1 MARQAPVAGPGQKL
15 DGSYPIT
22 GNHTAAPDTHS
33 MDPVATG
40 PAADSADQDALD
52 AVHDRLRAKALA
64 LMFGVGTALLVLS
77 LFTLDPAD
85 PSRTTTAA
93 AGGAVMTLLLA
104 AGGQKIPSWAL
115 QLFLACGTVLIEW
128 VIYGTG
134 ENASTYTVFYF
145 WIAIYA
151 FQFFTT
157 LQAVGQV
164 VFVFLSYGI
173 ILGLFSDPTS
183 PSGLRW
189 ALTTTALIV
198 AGAMIGV
205 LKDSNAQ
212 LVEEVTEAARSD
224 ALTGLLNRR
233 GFDERFAVELARARR
248 QGERLSLL
256 IGDLDRFKELNDA
269 WGHQEGDEVLRVVGD
284 TITETARESDAA
296 ARIGGEEFAILLP
309 DTDEQ
314 GAYLAAERLRAAVQH
329 ACAHLPNGVTI
340 SVGVATFPQH
350 GREGDSLMRAADGAV
365 YMAKQLGRDRTV
377 LFDPETASAL
387 AAVHRNKRTDH
398 ERQLATALRL
408 AEALDIRDAGTAA
421 HSQTVARYA
430 EGTARALGFSPERC
444 ERVRW
449 AAIVHDVG
457 KIGVD
462 DAILLKPGA
471 LNAEEEAEMRKHP
484 EIGARILAGSE
495 LSDISSWVVAH
506 HERPDGTGYPLGLV
520 GDQIPLE
527 AQILAVADAYE
538 AMTNERPYR
547 PAMSGVRAQ
556 NELIRGIGRQFDPN
570 VVHAFLSV
578 VAPDEWALERE
589 SASLQS
595 GSAC

>member
-1 MARQAPVAGPGQKL
+1 
-15 DGSYPIT
+15 
-22 GNHTAAPDTHS
+22 
-33 MDPVATG
+33 
-40 PAADSADQDALD
+40 
-52 AVHDRLRAKALA
+52 
-64 LMFGVGTALLVLS
+64 MFAVGTLLLIVS

-93 AGGAVMTLLLA
+93 AGGAIMTVLLA
-104 AGGQKIPSWAL
+104 LGGRRLPTWAL

-134 ENASTYTVFYF
+134 ESASTYTVFYF

-164 VFVFLSYGI
+164 VFVFMSYGI
-173 ILGLFSDPTS
+173 ILGLFDDPTS
-183 PSGLRW
+183 PGGLRW
-189 ALTTTALIV
+189 ALTTTALVV

-205 LKDSNAQ
+205 LKNSNAR
-212 LVEEVTEAARSD
+212 LVADVTEAARSD
-224 ALTGLLNRR
+224 SLTGLLNRR

-248 QGERLSLL
+248 QGERLSLM
-256 IGDLDRFKELNDA
+256 IGDLDRFKELNDVY
-269 WGHQEGDEVLRVVGD
+269 GHQEGDEVLRVVGQ
-284 TITETARESDAA
+284 TIANTARESDAS

-314 GAYLAAERLRAAVQH
+314 GAYLAAERLRAAVQK
-329 ACAHLPNGVTI
+329 ACSDLPNALTI

-350 GREGDSLMRAADGAV
+350 GVEGDSLMRAADAAV

-387 AAVHRNKRTDH
+387 AAIQRKKRPDH

-430 EGTARALGFSPERC
+430 HGTAQALGLSPERA
-444 ERVRW
+444 ERVRY
-449 AAIVHDVG
+449 AGIVHDVG
-457 KIGVD
+457 KIGVED
-462 DAILLKPGA
+462 SILLKPGP
-471 LNAEEEAEMRKHP
+471 LTLEEEAEMRKHT

-495 LSDISSWVVAH
+495 LSDIASWVIAH
-506 HERPDGTGYPLGLV
+506 HERPDGKGYPLGLSR
-520 GDQIPLE
+520 GEIPLE

-547 PAMSGVRAQ
+547 PAMSAVAAQ
-556 NELIRGIGRQFDPN
+556 NELIRGVGRQFDAG

-578 VAPDEWALERE
+578 VAPDEWSQGPVARGAAAAA
-589 SASLQS
+589 SA
-595 GSAC
+595 A

>member
-1 MARQAPVAGPGQKL
+1 
-15 DGSYPIT
+15 
-22 GNHTAAPDTHS
+22 
-33 MDPVATG
+33 MDPVPSG
-40 PAADSADQDALD
+40 PIDDPEAPTPEQQDALES
-52 AVHDRLRAKALA
+52 AHARVRAKSLA
-64 LMFGVGTALLVLS
+64 LMFGVGTLLLVVS

-85 PSRTTTAA
+85 PSRTMTAA
-93 AGGAVMTLLLA
+93 AGGCVMTLLLA
-104 AGGQKIPSWAL
+104 FGGRRIPGWAL

-173 ILGLFSDPTS
+173 ILGLFADPTS

-189 ALTTTALIV
+189 ALTTTALVV

-205 LKDSNAQ
+205 LKDSNAK
-212 LVEEVTEAARSD
+212 LVAEVTEAARSD

-233 GFDERFAVELARARR
+233 GFDERVAVEHARAPR

-269 WGHQEGDEVLRVVGD
+269 WGHQEGDQVLRVVGE
-284 TITETARESDAA
+284 TIATTARESDAA

-314 GAYLAAERLRAAVQH
+314 GAYLAAERLRAAVQK
-329 ACAHLPNGVTI
+329 ACASLPNELTI

-350 GREGDSLMRAADGAV
+350 GREGDSLMRAADAAV

-387 AAVHRNKRTDH
+387 AAIHRKKRPDH

-430 EGTARALGFSPERC
+430 EGTARALGFPPDRC
-444 ERVRW
+444 ERMRW
-449 AAIVHDVG
+449 AGIVTTS
-457 KIGVD
+457 
-462 DAILLKPGA
+462 
-471 LNAEEEAEMRKHP
+471 
-484 EIGARILAGSE
+484 AR
-495 LSDISSWVVAH
+495 
-506 HERPDGTGYPLGLV
+506 
-520 GDQIPLE
+520 
-527 AQILAVADAYE
+527 
-538 AMTNERPYR
+538 
-547 PAMSGVRAQ
+547 
-556 NELIRGIGRQFDPN
+556 
-570 VVHAFLSV
+570 
-578 VAPDEWALERE
+578 
-589 SASLQS
+589 SAWTTRS
-595 GSAC
+595 C

>member
-1 MARQAPVAGPGQKL
+1 
-15 DGSYPIT
+15 
-22 GNHTAAPDTHS
+22 
-33 MDPVATG
+33 MDPVPG
-40 PAADSADQDALD
+40 PTADPESDSPEEQDALD
-52 AVHDRLRAKALA
+52 SAHARLRAKSLA
-64 LMFGVGTALLVLS
+64 LMFAVGTLLLLLS
-77 LFTLDPAD
+77 LFTLSPED

-93 AGGAVMTLLLA
+93 AGGAVMTALLF
-104 AGGQKIPSWAL
+104 AGGRRIPGWAL

-164 VFVFLSYGI
+164 AFVFLSYGI
-173 ILGLFSDPTS
+173 ILGLFDDPTS

-189 ALTTTALIV
+189 ALTTTALVV

-205 LKDSNAQ
+205 LKDSNAK
-212 LVEEVTEAARSD
+212 LVAEVTEAARSD

-233 GFDERFAVELARARR
+233 GFDERFAVEHARARR
-248 QGERLSLL
+248 HGERLSLL

-269 WGHQEGDEVLRVVGD
+269 WGHQEGDEVLRVVGE
-284 TITETARESDAA
+284 TIARTARESDAA

-314 GAYLAAERLRAAVQH
+314 GAYLAAERLRAAVQA
-329 ACAHLPNGVTI
+329 ACASLPNELTI

-350 GREGDSLMRAADGAV
+350 GREGDSLMRAADAAV

-387 AAVHRNKRTDH
+387 AAIHRKKRPDH

-430 EGTARALGFSPERC
+430 EGTARALGFSPDRC
-444 ERVRW
+444 ERMRW
-449 AAIVHDVG
+449 AGIVHDVG

-471 LNAEEEAEMRKHP
+471 LTSEEEAEMRKHP

-506 HERPDGTGYPLGLV
+506 HERPDGQGYPLGLSRE
-520 GDQIPLE
+520 QIPLE

-547 PAMSGVRAQ
+547 PAMSVVAAQ
-556 NELIRGIGRQFDPN
+556 NELIRGVGRQFESS

-578 VAPDEWALERE
+578 VAPDEWSQGPVARGEVV
-589 SASLQS
+589 A
-595 GSAC
+595 A

>member
-1 MARQAPVAGPGQKL
+1 MEAGPAGPDATQD
-15 DGSYPIT
+15 DGD
-22 GNHTAAPDTHS
+22 AF
-33 MDPVATG
+33 
-40 PAADSADQDALD
+40 DS
-52 AVHDRLRAKALA
+52 VHARLRARSLA
-64 LMFGVGTALLVLS
+64 LMFGVGSLLLVLS
-77 LFTLDPAD
+77 LFTLSPAE

-93 AGGAVMTLLLA
+93 VGGGVMALLLTL
-104 AGGQKIPSWAL
+104 GGRRVPVWAL
-115 QLFLACGTVLIEW
+115 QLCLACGTVLIEW
-128 VIYGTG
+128 VIYGVG

-151 FQFFTT
+151 FQFFSTW
-157 LQAVGQV
+157 QAAGQIA
-164 VFVFLSYGI
+164 FVFISYGI
-173 ILGLFSDPTS
+173 ILGLFADPTS

-189 ALTTTALIV
+189 ALTTTALVV

-205 LKDSNAQ
+205 LKDSNAK
-212 LVEEVTEAARSD
+212 LVAEVTEAARSD

-233 GFDERFAVELARARR
+233 GFDERFGIELARARR

-256 IGDLDRFKELNDA
+256 IGDLDRFKELNDSY
-269 WGHQEGDEVLRVVGD
+269 GHQEGDSVLRCVGATVV
-284 TITETARESDAA
+284 ETQRATDAS

-314 GAYLAAERLRAAVQH
+314 GAYLAAERLRAHIAK
-329 ACAHLPNGVTI
+329 ACADMRGALTI

-350 GREGDSLMRAADGAV
+350 GREGDSLMRAADQAV

-377 LFDPETASAL
+377 MFDPETASAL
-387 AAVHRNKRTDH
+387 AAIHRQRRPDH

-430 EGTARALGFSPERC
+430 EGTARALGLSPSRC

-449 AAIVHDVG
+449 AGIVHDVG

-462 DAILLKPGA
+462 DAILCKPGA
-471 LNAEEEAEMRKHP
+471 LTAAEEAEIRKHP
-484 EIGARILAGSE
+484 ATGARILAGSE

-506 HERPDGTGYPLGLV
+506 HERPDGQGYPLGLAREE
-520 GDQIPLE
+520 IPLE

-538 AMTNERPYR
+538 AMTNERVYR
-547 PAMSGVRAQ
+547 PALAAVVAQ
-556 NELIRGIGRQFDPN
+556 NELIRGVGRQFDAA

-578 VAPDEWALERE
+578 VAPAEWSQGPVAGRAGDGDQP
-589 SASLQS
+589 ASSPLNRS
-595 GSAC
+595 STSTGVGSSPASTAR